1 VSVFFNELRR
11 RKVYRVAAVYAV
23 VAWLIIQI
31 CATVFPVWELPNW
44 SLRLI
49 IVANLAGFPIALIF
63 AWVFDATPSGVQKT
77 ETPPSTPATRVR
89 TSLLLLIGLG
99 IVISILAG
107 FFLLPRASAKKIEKS
122 IAVLPFENFSDDKAN
137 AYFADGIQDD
147 VLTNLAKISDL
158 KVISRT
164 SVMPYRGR
172 DHNVRE
178 IAKALG
184 VSAILEGS
192 VRRAGN
198 RVRVNV
204 QLIDAENDRHLWA
217 EDYDRDLTDVFAI
230 QSDLAHEIAMAL
242 QAKLSPTEKAQMETK
257 PTQNADAYL
266 AYMQAHDFFNRPDKW
281 TADLN
286 KAEELF
292 QRAIQLDPSF
302 ALAYAQLSH
311 VDSWL
316 FHSSDPSPARR
327 EKART
332 AVNEALRLEP
342 NLPEAHVALGYC
354 YYYGDREYERALAEF
369 AIAQRGLPNDSEV
382 YLAIAA
388 IQRRQGKWQESTEN
402 FEKAASLNP
411 SDGTVLQNLA
421 TNYAALRRYEA
432 ADKIYDRGI
441 AASPNSF
448 GLRGMKAKLAME
460 WKGDLSY
467 AAKMLKTVP
476 AGFDPGGLVTFSR
489 ANVLIM
495 QRRFQ
500 EALQVLQQLPG
511 DVVHGESASPIPKG
525 LTEGMIY
532 RFLGDST
539 KASEAFGRALVIA
552 EKSVGERPDD
562 AGCHALLGGVL
573 AGLGRKE
580 EAIREGK
587 RAVELL
593 PESKDALDGP
603 EMTIALAQIYTWVG
617 EKDLALQLLEHSAA
631 QPAGIMTP
639 MLKLDPI
646 WDPLRDDPRFK
657 QLIAKQNT
665 QSSS

>member
-1 VSVFFNELRR
+1 VKVFFNELRR
-11 RKVYRVAAVYAV
+11 RKVYRVAVVYAV
-23 VAWLIIQI
+23 VAWLVIQI
-31 CATVFPVWELPNW
+31 CATVFPIWELPNW

-63 AWVFDATPSGVQKT
+63 AWVFDATPSGVQRT
-77 ETPPSTPATRVR
+77 ESPPSTPATRVR
-89 TSLLLLIGLG
+89 TSLVLLIGLG
-99 IVISILAG
+99 VAISIVAG

-230 QSDLAHEIAMAL
+230 QSDLAHEIATAL
-242 QAKLSPTEKAQMETK
+242 QAKLSPTEKAVMETK

-266 AYMQAHDFFNRPDKW
+266 AYVQAHDFFNRPDKW
-281 TADLN
+281 AQDLY

-292 QRAIQLDPSF
+292 QRAIQLDPNF
-302 ALAYAQLSH
+302 ALAHAQLSH
-311 VDSWL
+311 LESWIY
-316 FHSSDPSPARR
+316 HVIDPSPARR

-332 AVNEALRLEP
+332 IANEALRLQP
-342 NLPEAHVALGYC
+342 DLPEAHVALGYS
-354 YYYGDREYERALAEF
+354 YYYGDRDYERALAEF
-369 AIAQRGLPNDSEV
+369 AIAQRDLPNDSEV
-382 YLAIAA
+382 YLAIGA
-388 IQRRQGKWQESTEN
+388 IQRRQGKWQESTAN
-402 FEKAASLNP
+402 FEKAVAVNP
-411 SDGTVLQNLA
+411 SDATVLQNLA
-421 TNYAALRRYEA
+421 INYAALKRFKEA
-432 ADKIYDRGI
+432 DQTYDRGI
-441 AASPNSF
+441 AASPQSF
-448 GLRGMKAKLAME
+448 GLQAMKAKLALE
-460 WKGDLSY
+460 WKGDVSQAEKAL
-467 AAKMLKTVP
+467 ARAP
-476 AGFDPGGLVTFSR
+476 AGVDPQGLVTYGS
-489 ANVLIM
+489 VSILM
-495 QRRFQ
+495 LQRRFP
-500 EALQVLQQLPG
+500 EALQMLQKWPG
-511 DVVHGESASPIPKG
+511 DMMHGESSAPMPKAFF
-525 LTEGMIY
+525 EGVLY
-532 RFLGDST
+532 HFLGNHSQA
-539 KASEAFGRALVIA
+539 KADFERSLVVA
-552 EKSVGERPDD
+552 EKSVRENPEDPGR
-562 AGCHALLGGVL
+562 HVLLGGVY

-587 RAVELL
+587 RACELL

-603 EMTIALAQIYTWVG
+603 GMTVALAQIYTWVG
-617 EKDLALQLLEHSAA
+617 EKDLALQLLEHSL
-631 QPAGIMTP
+631 QTPTGIMVP
-639 MLKLDPI
+639 MLKMDPA
-646 WDPLRDDPRFK
+646 WDRLRDDPRFQ
-657 QLIAKQNT
+657 QLIAKY
-665 QSSS
+665 SLPPAS

>member
-1 VSVFFNELRR
+1 M
-11 RKVYRVAAVYAV
+11 VYAV
-23 VAWLIIQI
+23 VAWLVIQI

-63 AWVFDATPSGVQKT
+63 AWVFDATPSGVQRT
-77 ETPPSTPATRVR
+77 ERPPSTPATRIR
-89 TSLLLLIGLG
+89 TSLVLLIGLG
-99 IVISILAG
+99 IAISIVAG

-147 VLTNLAKISDL
+147 VLTNLAKINDL

-172 DHNVRE
+172 GHNVRE

-184 VSAILEGS
+184 VSAVLEGS

-230 QSDLAHEIAMAL
+230 QSDLAHEIATAL

-266 AYMQAHDFFNRPDKW
+266 AYMQGHDFFNRPDKW
-281 TADLN
+281 APDLY

-292 QRAIQLDPSF
+292 QRAVQLDPTF
-302 ALAYAQLSH
+302 ALAHAQLSH
-311 VDSWL
+311 LESWIFHSVDS
-316 FHSSDPSPARR
+316 SPARR

-332 AVNEALRLEP
+332 IANEALRLQP

-354 YYYGDREYERALAEF
+354 YYYGDRDYERALAEF
-369 AIAQRGLPNDSEV
+369 AFAQRGLPNDSEV
-382 YLAIAA
+382 YLAIGA
-388 IQRRQGKWQESTEN
+388 IQRRQGKWQESTAN
-402 FEKAASLNP
+402 FEKAAALNP
-411 SDGTVLQNLA
+411 SDATVLQNLA
-421 TNYAALRRYEA
+421 TNYGALKKYEA

-441 AASPNSF
+441 AAAPQSF
-448 GLRGMKAKLAME
+448 LLRGMKAKLAID
-460 WKGDLSY
+460 WKGDVSY
-467 AAKMLKTVP
+467 AQKALETVP
-476 AGFDPGGLVTFSR
+476 AGVDPGGIITFGR
-489 ANVLIM
+489 ANVLIL

-500 EALQVLQQLPG
+500 EALQVLQQWPG
-511 DVVHGESASPIPKG
+511 EIIHGASASPVPKG

-532 RFLGDST
+532 RFLGDSA

-552 EKSVGERPDD
+552 EKSVRDRPED
-562 AGCHALLGGVL
+562 ASCHALLGGVL

-580 EAIREGK
+580 DAIREGK

-603 EMTIALAQIYTWVG
+603 EMTITLAQIYTSVG
-617 EKDLALQLLEHSAA
+617 EKDLALQLLEHSLKTPHGITV
-631 QPAGIMTP
+631 PA
-639 MLKLDPI
+639 LKIDPA
-646 WDPLRDDPRFK
+646 WDPLREDPRFK
-657 QLIAKQNT
+657 QLIAKENSR
-665 QSSS
+665 SSS